1 MHIHHP
7 QPPGTNLGSPG
18 SIMRATLPQPP
29 PPSPA
34 SRRAPTWG
42 GGRAAGGQAAGR
54 PWAGA
59 AAGEG
64 PSSRHQAH
72 GAPGRGG
79 AAAEAGMPGTRTGS
93 VLPAACP
100 ARAARG
106 RTRGEGGRIE
116 CLRCLPALGVPGA
129 HPLFCTAVSGALSW
143 QQLPTRSLP
152 SWGPASGAPKQ
163 TKGPEARVS
172 GGAREAREDWATGSE
187 SPYQQSLMPDLKGIP
202 HSRLSRSPTSLKPG
216 LDLTLSPPSRSKR

>member
-1 MHIHHP
+1 M
-7 QPPGTNLGSPG
+7 QPPFLSPH
-18 SIMRATLPQPP
+18 

-79 AAAEAGMPGTRTGS
+79 AAAAGMPGTRTGS
-93 VLPAACP
+93 VLSAACP

-116 CLRCLPALGVPGA
+116 CLRCLPALEAPGA
-129 HPLFCTAVSGALSW
+129 NPLFCTAVSGALSW
-143 QQLPTRSLP
+143 QQLPMQSLA

-163 TKGPEARVS
+163 THLLAGDLRQKHPSRPRAQRHESQAVQGRPERIGQLVLNHPASR
-172 GGAREAREDWATGSE
+172 A
-187 SPYQQSLMPDLKGIP
+187 LMPDLKGIP
-202 HSRLSRSPTSLKPG
+202 YSRLSRSPTFLKPG
-216 LDLTLSPPSRSKR
+216 LDLTLSPLNRSKR